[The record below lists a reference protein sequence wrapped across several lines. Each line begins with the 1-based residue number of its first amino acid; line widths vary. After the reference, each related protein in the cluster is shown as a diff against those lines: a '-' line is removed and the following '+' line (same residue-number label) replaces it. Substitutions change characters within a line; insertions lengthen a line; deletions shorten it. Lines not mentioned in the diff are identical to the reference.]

1 MNILNDI
8 FKLIIAILFIFLL
21 SYGSLV
27 AGKLENPQSK
37 YSHPITRPG
46 ANW

>member
-1 MNILNDI
+1 MNIINDI
-8 FKLIIAILFIFLL
+8 LKLITGVLVVFLL
-21 SYGSLV
+21 CYGSLL

-46 ANW
+46 VTW

>member
-8 FKLIIAILFIFLL
+8 FKLAAALLVVFLL
-21 SYGSLV
+21 CYGSLV

-46 ANW
+46 TTW

>member
-1 MNILNDI
+1 MNVLIDI
-8 FKLIIAILFIFLL
+8 AKLLAALIIVSLL
-21 SYGSLV
+21 VYGSLV

-46 ANW
+46 ITW

>member
-8 FKLIIAILFIFLL
+8 FKLISALLVIFLL
-21 SYGSLV
+21 CYGSLL

-46 ANW
+46 ASW